1 MKFEELQ
8 NPGCRI
14 GDISAYIDG
23 ELSPDAEIA
32 FELHASGCADC
43 RSELNMQ
50 KNLLRELDLC
60 LTTGELELPKDFAK
74 TVAVHA
80 ESSVNRL
87 RCRGESVRAIGIS
100 AGLLLFALFSLGAD
114 ARGAFAALNSIGSKL
129 TVVASSVFHFVFDV
143 ALGIAI
149 IFRSLGS
156 SILSGSAISI
166 LSIFVIAFL
175 SLLFLSR
182 LLLRPHRA

>member
-43 RSELNMQ
+43 RSELNLQ

-60 LTTGELELPKDFAK
+60 LTTGELELPRILRRQLLSMPRAVLTDSGAVAK
-74 TVAVHA
+74 VS
-80 ESSVNRL
+80 ERSV
-87 RCRGESVRAIGIS
+87 
-100 AGLLLFALFSLGAD
+100 
-114 ARGAFAALNSIGSKL
+114 
-129 TVVASSVFHFVFDV
+129 
-143 ALGIAI
+143 
-149 IFRSLGS
+149 
-156 SILSGSAISI
+156 
-166 LSIFVIAFL
+166 
-175 SLLFLSR
+175 
-182 LLLRPHRA
+182 

>member
-1 MKFEELQ
+1 MKFEDPQ
-8 NPGCRI
+8 KSACRI

-23 ELSPDAEIA
+23 ELSPDAEVE
-32 FELHASGCADC
+32 FELHVAGCADC
-43 RSELNMQ
+43 RRELNMQ
-50 KNLLRELDLC
+50 KNLLRELDVC

-74 TVAVHA
+74 TVAVRA
-80 ESSVNRL
+80 ESSVNGL
-87 RCRGESVRAIGIS
+87 RCRSESIRAIGIS
-100 AGLLLFALFSLGAD
+100 AGLLLFAVFTLGAD
-114 ARGAFAALNSIGSKL
+114 TRGAVAALNSIGSKL

-149 IFRSLGS
+149 IFRSFGS
-156 SILSGSAISI
+156 SIMSGSAISI
-166 LSIFVIAFL
+166 LSIFLVAFL